1 MRAIALPDEIRRKA
15 LAEVVSDTGR
25 LDPVSP
31 REGLGCPW
39 GTELMVPPRDLRAP
53 SLVIDAEFVHACA
66 LGEMLEFDLWVKRLG
81 RSSFDLALAGAVKGE
96 LRLCAAWTLCTIS
109 FATMKSVPLPDD
121 LRAGMERFL
130 AG

>member
-1 MRAIALPDEIRRKA
+1 
-15 LAEVVSDTGR
+15 
-25 LDPVSP
+25 
-31 REGLGCPW
+31 
-39 GTELMVPPRDLRAP
+39 
-53 SLVIDAEFVHACA
+53 
-66 LGEMLEFDLWVKRLG
+66 VKRLG